1 MITTQL
7 QNNVSAEKNKVILCQ
22 SAVEWDRNAQS
33 VWNPPYPAGFSFSG
47 SIRSQPTF
55 WNQWRTTRNGV
66 WLFPPIPIFSP
77 QLPENG
83 HWEKMT
89 QLIKMIQIW
98 CLSIESSHTPQTVP
112 RVTQTTPRHL
122 PDSLQTSQ
130 NMAYFDQSEAT
141 WRKGSSHQFWFNS
154 IYLCCHSVTK
164 HIYWTTFLNDW

>member
-1 MITTQL
+1 MTT
-7 QNNVSAEKNKVILCQ
+7 NGGECS
-22 SAVEWDRNAQS
+22 VEWDRNAQS
-33 VWNPPYPAGFSFSG
+33 VWNPPYPVGFSFSG
-47 SIRSQPTF
+47 PIRCQNTF

-66 WLFPPIPIFSP
+66 WLFSPIPIFSP

-164 HIYWTTFLNDW
+164 HIYWTTFKRLINLLIVLSHYNVI

>member
-1 MITTQL
+1 MPKVYGIHHTQL
-7 QNNVSAEKNKVILCQ
+7 DSLSVAPYNV
-22 SAVEWDRNAQS
+22 
-33 VWNPPYPAGFSFSG
+33 
-47 SIRSQPTF
+47 
-55 WNQWRTTRNGV
+55 RTLFGINGGP
-66 WLFPPIPIFSP
+66 LEMASDFFPPSLI
-77 QLPENG
+77 LPENG

-164 HIYWTTFLNDW
+164 HIYWTTFKRLINLLIVLSHYNVI